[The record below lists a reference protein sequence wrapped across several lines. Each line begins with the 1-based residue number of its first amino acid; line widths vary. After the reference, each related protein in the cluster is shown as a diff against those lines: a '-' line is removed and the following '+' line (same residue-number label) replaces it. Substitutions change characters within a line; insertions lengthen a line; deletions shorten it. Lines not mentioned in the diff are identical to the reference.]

1 MYMHMHMHMHACMHA
16 CVLAWLLACLPAF
29 LLPVGCKV
37 LGLRDLE
44 MWRRCPAGGSWIPH
58 RVGALA
64 TFFGFW
70 GTGVGGWVRACG
82 RACLLACLLAC
93 VRIYIC
99 MCVYISPCTQEFTE
113 LPRQEQSKGRDI
125 DCRLMW
131 MPGAQVLLERFCS
144 VGPRRDAGFSGFSDV
159 GF

>member
-1 MYMHMHMHMHACMHA
+1 MHACLRA
-16 CVLAWLLACLPAF
+16 RVVARLPACF
-29 LLPVGCKV
+29 LASCRVQGFRVEGFRDVAPVPRWWQLDSPQGGCTRYLLRF
-37 LGLRDLE
+37 LGD
-44 MWRRCPAGGSWIPH
+44 GGGW
-58 RVGALA
+58 VGA
-64 TFFGFW
+64 G
-70 GTGVGGWVRACG
+70 VRACG